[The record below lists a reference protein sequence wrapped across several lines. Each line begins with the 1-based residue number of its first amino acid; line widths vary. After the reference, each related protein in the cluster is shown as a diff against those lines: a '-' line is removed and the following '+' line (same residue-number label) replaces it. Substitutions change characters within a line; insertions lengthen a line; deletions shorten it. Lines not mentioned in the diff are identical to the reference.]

1 MENPHILIKTCN
13 IVTEPYAEYKV
24 WVKATSKNH
33 DGEASEPVI
42 RQTDVSGPGPPHILN
57 ATCIAPYTLAIFWQH
72 PPSFNRTVDKYI
84 IAYREEDSYIYS
96 NISIPPCN
104 CSHECSSLCQTDK
117 VTVKFKYFE
126 MYFKVALLF
135 ISCSFH
141 FGYVNEI

>member
-1 MENPHILIKTCN
+1 MDDPHILIKTCN
-13 IVTEPYAEYKV
+13 NVTEPYAEYKV

-84 IAYREEDSYIYS
+84 IAYREGDSYTYS

-117 VTVKFKYFE
+117 VT
-126 MYFKVALLF
+126 
-135 ISCSFH
+135 I
-141 FGYVNEI
+141 